1 VRKTATEQIKKA
13 RLKKLISVG
22 LTAIL
27 IYVTVS
33 FILTAVVFSVLFKR
47 SDSTLPFL
55 YTYDELSDEMIS
67 PREVSFNSDGNLLKG
82 KIYEPDGSKGII
94 VLANGTRSNSDYHL
108 TKIHRFIGDGWT
120 VATYDATG
128 VGESE
133 GRGIKGLPQIKRDL
147 AAFLAYLRDSGEFN
161 RDTAAFIFGH
171 SAGGYAAAC
180 MLSDEYSDEDF
191 GIDGV
196 VSVSGFDRPADV
208 MLYNARKYVGIWADI
223 QYCFVYVYNFILFG
237 KDADTSA
244 YECVNSSDVPV
255 LIINGANDKTVPPSI
270 GLARFDGSFTDP
282 NVTCIEIPDGPRA
295 EHSTAWL
302 SDSSAEYV
310 NGFTD
315 GDMPD
320 KTAANEL
327 DESFMSEVLGF
338 FDGIIDN

>member
-1 VRKTATEQIKKA
+1 MLKTTTAKTKKT
-13 RLKKLISVG
+13 RLKKLLSIG
-22 LTAIL
+22 LAAVL

-55 YTYDELSDEMIS
+55 YTYDELSGEIPD
-67 PREVSFNSDGNLLKG
+67 PREVSFTSDGNLLKG
-82 KIYEPDGSKGII
+82 KIYEPDVSKGL
-94 VLANGTRSNSDYHL
+94 VVVANGTRSNSDYHL
-108 TKIHRFIGDGWT
+108 TKIERFIGDGWT

-147 AAFLAYLRDSGEFN
+147 AAFLAFLRDTGEFSS
-161 RDTAAFIFGH
+161 DTVAFIFGH

-191 GIDGV
+191 GIDGI

-208 MLYNARKYVGIWADI
+208 MLYNARKYVGVWADI
-223 QYCFVYVYNFILFG
+223 QYCFIYLYNYFLFG

-244 YECVNSSDVPV
+244 FECVNCSEVPV

-270 GLARFDGSFTDP
+270 GLARYEGSFTDP
-282 NVTCIEIPDGPRA
+282 NVTCIEIADGPRA

-310 NGFTD
+310 NRFND
-315 GDMPD
+315 GDVPD
-320 KTAANEL
+320 KYAANEL
-327 DESFMSEVLGF
+327 DESFMNDVLGF
-338 FDGIIDN
+338 FDSMVNN